1 MLLSRASHITMPD
14 ETPPTEYTLNA
25 SDQYADVVSL
35 YNTLALLT
43 REINTHIAA
52 LEGMKDQMLRTM
64 STILHTESQK
74 AAFSAQSP
82 HFSRLTRA
90 LACNRAHILVLE
102 QWEGDFRAAWKARK
116 KESVLRRQVWLEGKS
131 DEVQKLHEGYQME
144 VVGRQDRS
152 CRARR
157 MGVKRW
163 MLGKKGKNW
172 VGRTELGMGSCEW
185 RWSREGRTVGRTGGW
200 RHVGVSARICT

>member
-14 ETPPTEYTLNA
+14 ETPPTEYTPNA

-144 VVGRQDRS
+144 VVGMLREAGSKLQGEADGSQEMDAREEGEKLGRQDG
-152 CRARR
+152 A
-157 MGVKRW
+157 W
-163 MLGKKGKNW
+163 DGK
-172 VGRTELGMGSCEW
+172 L
-185 RWSREGRTVGRTGGW
+185 
-200 RHVGVSARICT
+200 